1 MGMWLFLSFGVVSV
15 FSFISVAVWSG
26 TRQQE
31 RKDFYRS
38 EMLRKLAETGSG
50 TVVEYLREEE
60 RQDERRRIEQ
70 RVREREGQR
79 LGGLILLAIGITMAI
94 AMYYVVREVPV
105 YLFGLIPA
113 AIGLVLLATSS
124 AGRRP

>member
-1 MGMWLFLSFGVVSV
+1 MGMWLFLSFGVVSL
-15 FSFISVAVWSG
+15 FSFVSVAVWSG

-38 EMLRKLAETGSG
+38 EMLRKLAESGSG
-50 TVVEYLREEE
+50 AVVEYLREEE
-60 RQDERRRIEQ
+60 RQEERRKAEY
-70 RVREREGQR
+70 RVREREGHR

>member
-1 MGMWLFLSFGVVSV
+1 MGMWLFLSFSVVSL

-31 RKDFYRS
+31 RKDFYHS
-38 EMLRKLAETGSG
+38 EMLRKLAESG
-50 TVVEYLREEE
+50 PGAVVEYLREEE
-60 RQDERRRIEQ
+60 RQEERRRAEQ

-113 AIGLVLLATSS
+113 GIGLMLLVS